1 LLVFR
6 SRVFDYARMKV
17 DQVVARVAQEQNTTQ
32 QGKKRKVRRH
42 HEVSVRKEPGSEFYI
57 YRVKLPGMKQRFKRS
72 TGETTLAA
80 AIVQAKVIRRQLLED
95 GQARDS
101 MKRPGFASV
110 GDVLKVW
117 MERSTAE
124 TRANNRSTLK
134 KWVRSFAAGDEEAV
148 SMTRLTAEV
157 FERYLQKWPGSPH
170 GRESTWR
177 QIRAVFAKEPM
188 RWYKQAGLV
197 LPDMEEFRAVK
208 GKVKAREKLF
218 KGFVPLRAEVLAEM
232 DAAAERLRTSAD
244 LEERKVWAVYA
255 LMRWCGLRNSET
267 TALRWEW
274 LVRGQKG
281 YLWKF
286 EVHRDEEGNW
296 QEPKGTPGQVPV
308 RTRLL
313 GQLRWALKSR
323 RSGFVIPRANK
334 TEADELASRRINDFL
349 RPWFPNAG
357 PKDKKAYDL
366 RKQFGSEIA
375 LRDGIE
381 VACRI
386 LRHADIKTTWN
397 HYHALL
403 NEPAP
408 L

>member
-95 GQARDS
+95 GQARTS
-101 MKRPGFASV
+101 MKRPGYATV
-110 GDVLKVW
+110 GDVLGVW
-117 MERSTAE
+117 MERSRAS
-124 TRANNRSTLK
+124 TRKNNASALR
-134 KWVRSFAAGDEEAV
+134 KWVRSFVNGEEDGV
-148 SMTRLTAEV
+148 SMTRLTAEA
-157 FERYLQKWPGSPH
+157 FERYLQKWPGSPQ

-177 QIRAVFAKEPM
+177 QIRAVFADEPM

-197 LPDMEEFRAVK
+197 LPEMEDFRAVR
-208 GKVKAREKLF
+208 GKSKVREEF
-218 KGFVPLRAEVLAEM
+218 YEGYVPMPVEVLARM
-232 DAAAERLRTSAD
+232 DAGAERLRKSAD

-255 LMRWCGLRNSET
+255 LMRWCGLRNIEVA
-267 TALRWEW
+267 ALRWEW
-274 LVRGQKG
+274 LVRGQRG

-286 EVHRDEEGNW
+286 ERYQDEAGQW
-296 QEPKGTPGQVPV
+296 QMPKGRPGQVPV
-308 RTRLL
+308 RTRLI
-313 GQLRWALKSR
+313 GQLRWALKTR
-323 RSGFVIPRANK
+323 RSGFVIPRAHK
-334 TEADELASRRINDFL
+334 TEAEVLTERKINGFV
-349 RPWFPNAG
+349 RPFVPERTKG
-357 PKDKKAYDL
+357 AYEL
-366 RKQFGSEIA
+366 RKQFGAEVA
-375 LRDGIE
+375 QRDGIE
-381 VACRI
+381 VASRV
-386 LRHADIKTTWN
+386 LRHVDIKTTWK

>member
-1 LLVFR
+1 
-6 SRVFDYARMKV
+6 MKV
-17 DQVVARVAQEQNTTQ
+17 DRPVARVAQPEKAHKQTRQ
-32 QGKKRKVRRH
+32 QRRH
-42 HEVSVRKEPGSEFYI
+42 HEVSVFKEPGSEFYY
-57 YRVKLPGMKQRFKRS
+57 YRVKIHGKRFKRS
-72 TGETTLAA
+72 TNQTTLAA
-80 AIVQAKVIRRQLLED
+80 AIAQAKVIRRELLED
-95 GQARDS
+95 GQGRAT
-101 MKRPGFASV
+101 MKQPGFATV
-110 GDVLKVW
+110 GDVLRVW

-124 TRANNRSTLK
+124 TRANNRSTFK
-134 KWVRSFAAGDEEAV
+134 KWVRSFAQGDEEAV
-148 SMTRLTAEV
+148 SMTRCTAEAL
-157 FERYLQKWPGSPH
+157 ERYLQKWPGSPQ

-177 QIRAVFAKEPM
+177 QVRAVFAKEPL
-188 RWYKQAGLV
+188 RWYRQAGLV

-208 GKVKAREKLF
+208 GKVKARERSF
-218 KGFVPLRAEVLAEM
+218 KGFVPLRPEVLAEM
-232 DAAAERLRTSAD
+232 DRAAEQLRRSAD
-244 LEERKVWAVYA
+244 LEERKIWAVYA

-286 EVHRDEEGNW
+286 EVHKDEEGNW

-308 RTRLL
+308 RRRLL
-313 GQLRWALKSR
+313 GQLRYALKSR
-323 RSGFVIPRANK
+323 RSGFVIPRANA
-334 TEADELASRRINDFL
+334 TEADNLASRGINDFV
-349 RPWFPNAG
+349 RRWFPEAG
-357 PKDKKAYDL
+357 PKEKKAYDL
-366 RKQFGSEIA
+366 RKQYGSEIA

>member
-1 LLVFR
+1 MHHFV
-6 SRVFDYARMKV
+6 AMKV
-17 DQVVARVAQEQNTTQ
+17 DQPVARVAQPVNARKQTRQ
-32 QGKKRKVRRH
+32 QRRH
-42 HEVSVRKEPGSEFYI
+42 HEVSVFKEPGSEFYY
-57 YRVKLPGMKQRFKRS
+57 YRVKIHGKRFKRS
-72 TGETTLAA
+72 TNTTTLAA
-80 AIVQAKVIRRQLLED
+80 AIAQAKVIRRQLLED

-148 SMTRLTAEV
+148 SMTRLTAEA
-157 FERYLQKWPGSPH
+157 FERYLQKWPGSPQ

-308 RTRLL
+308 RTRLI
-313 GQLRWALKSR
+313 GQLRWALKTR

>member
-1 LLVFR
+1 
-6 SRVFDYARMKV
+6 
-17 DQVVARVAQEQNTTQ
+17 
-32 QGKKRKVRRH
+32 
-42 HEVSVRKEPGSEFYI
+42 
-57 YRVKLPGMKQRFKRS
+57 
-72 TGETTLAA
+72 LAA
-80 AIVQAKVIRRQLLED
+80 AIAQAKVIRRQLLED

-157 FERYLQKWPGSPH
+157 FERYLQKWPGSPQ

-232 DAAAERLRTSAD
+232 DAAAEKLRTSAN

>member
-1 LLVFR
+1 MLAGCV
-6 SRVFDYARMKV
+6 SVHHGVDMKV
-17 DQVVARVAQEQNTTQ
+17 DRPVARVAQPEKARKQTRQ
-32 QGKKRKVRRH
+32 QRRH
-42 HEVSVRKEPGSEFYI
+42 HEVSVFKEPGSEFYY
-57 YRVKLPGMKQRFKRS
+57 YRVKIHGKRFKRS
-72 TGETTLAA
+72 TNMTTLSA
-80 AIVQAKVIRRQLLED
+80 AISKAKVIRQQLLED

-101 MKRPGFASV
+101 MKRPGYATV
-110 GDVLKVW
+110 GDVLRVW

-124 TRANNRSTLK
+124 TRANNRSTFR
-134 KWVRSFAAGDEEAV
+134 KWVRSFANGEPDEV
-148 SMTRLTAEV
+148 PMTRCTAEV
-157 FERYLQKWPGSPH
+157 FERYLQKWPGSPQ

-188 RWYKQAGLV
+188 RWYRQAGLV

-218 KGFVPLRAEVLAEM
+218 KGFVPLRPEVLAEM
-232 DAAAERLRTSAD
+232 DAAAEKLRTSAD
-244 LEERKVWAVYA
+244 MEDRKVWAVYA

-286 EVHRDEEGNW
+286 EVHKDEEGNW

-313 GQLRWALKSR
+313 GQLRWALKTR

-334 TEADELASRRINDFL
+334 TEADDLSSRRINDFV